1 MGLLNSI
8 EKYCHENNVENEAIS
23 SFFKSGFPTT
33 KNEEWKYTS
42 LKKVVSEDY
51 QINKEEAEITDEE
64 IETLFGIIDIDKN
77 NNINKKEMALFLK
90 ALTCFR

>member
-1 MGLLNSI
+1 MGLLDSI

-64 IETLFGIIDIDKN
+64 IKKQSLNILSQNLHLDK
-77 NNINKKEMALFLK
+77 K
-90 ALTCFR
+90 T